1 MDIFTQVNENHVLMI
16 VAHALELVIQN
27 EGKTNSVSHFVT
39 SPRALV
45 SLHITLCLRLALS
58 SELWRGAASLRQA
71 LTDHTRKPLDYC
83 PVEKTKLLESLS

>member
-27 EGKTNSVSHFVT
+27 ESKTNSVSHFVT

-58 SELWRGAASLRQA
+58 SELWRGAASLLQA
-71 LTDHTRKPLDYC
+71 LIDHTRKPLDYC
-83 PVEKTKLLESLS
+83 PVERTKLLENSS